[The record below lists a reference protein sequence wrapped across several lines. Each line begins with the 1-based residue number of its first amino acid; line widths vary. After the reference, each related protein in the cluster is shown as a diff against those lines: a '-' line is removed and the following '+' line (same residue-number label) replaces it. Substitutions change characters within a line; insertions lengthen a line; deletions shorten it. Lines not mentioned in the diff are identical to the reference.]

1 MAAPQKVGKVMAKDI
16 TLDTVTLVWPKAAN
30 AQTYTVEYSGGGAFS
45 FARYTW
51 YVAEGGDAVTGCKF
65 TVRNLAE
72 NTTYYF
78 RVKGVNS
85 SGTPGEASDQT
96 DPVNTLTADQDRQRL
111 ITENER
117 IKQVA
122 DDRGRKVAE
131 VTDTEYVDRLQRT
144 LNDQR
149 TRLKQQSRQVRHLEK
164 QLLAAKNELAAA
176 QARCE
181 EMESQVA
188 GTAIESAHADAA
200 KAKAEAEAA
209 VKQLREEQAARATQV
224 TDLQTRLQK
233 MEDQVA
239 AAQAT
244 AAAAQARVEAAQE
257 CAAAATSEG
266 TDAQRDAAA
275 RAEKVVLLEAQL
287 VNLRSQMQATVA
299 EAAAA
304 EAARGDAA
312 VALRKQIEE
321 LEASHKA
328 VSAELA
334 AAKATIADQGEAL
347 GAATT
352 RMDQVTQQCSEAQ
365 DSRDEALEAVRKLET
380 ESLELRER
388 LATLQTELADG
399 HSAVESATATT
410 QRLRERVVA
419 LEGELDAAREKEAQL
434 TACKARVANLEAT
447 IEELTK
453 RCAEQTEAAA
463 ARDAEASAD
472 LGAAEERAAEL
483 TTRVADLEA
492 KLAAA
497 TAQASTEQSTA
508 SEHAAALAE
517 AQARLA
523 SAQEQLEASKAAEAR
538 LKAKLATANDEH
550 TERKRALEA
559 QAKAAA
565 TEATAARSEAEEAK
579 AAAEAAALK
588 VEHHQALATAS
599 GNRAQE
605 LADQV
610 QDMKT
615 QMEVLHGELAR
626 QSRQGQGWRKEVAA
640 ATARATAAEAK
651 AAEAVD
657 KADKLETHLDVAN
670 QLQQQ
675 AQQDLAA
682 FQVTAAKEKQALS
695 DKLSATTAEA
705 FSLRDQLQLAKSKLE
720 GVERRAG
727 QADVA
732 NTLVDDMRK
741 LLAEREREIMR
752 VQSENVTLVA
762 GLREAQQETTR
773 QNANMA
779 HTENL
784 NKQLKGT
791 ITELQRQLKQA
802 REEASLNFARVSH
815 LEELNTRLENA
826 NEKLQRMVDAHR
838 AGPTSPRRVP
848 GEHAVPAAAPSAAT
862 LRKES
867 TALLRDMGMSATGLK
882 AALDNLA
889 YFVDDLG
896 YAEEAARMAIL
907 EHPGDRD
914 AQLHAL
920 LGGRN

>member
-30 AQTYTVEYSGGGAFS
+30 AQTYNVEYSRGGALS
-45 FARYTW
+45 YAW
-51 YVAEGGDAVTGCKF
+51 SSWKVPEGGDAVTGCKF
-65 TVRNLAE
+65 TVRNLAK

-85 SGTPGEASDQT
+85 CSPGEASDQT

-164 QLLAAKNELAAA
+164 QLLAAKNELAA
-176 QARCE
+176 
-181 EMESQVA
+181 
-188 GTAIESAHADAA
+188 AHADAA

-463 ARDAEASAD
+463 ARDAETSAD

-826 NEKLQRMVDAHR
+826 NEKLQRMVDDRRPLQPH
-838 AGPTSPRRVP
+838 RVP

-867 TALLRDMGMSATGLK
+867 TTLLRDMGMSATGLK

>member
-96 DPVNTLTADQDRQRL
+96 DPVNTLTADQERQRL
-111 ITENER
+111 ITETEHL
-117 IKQVA
+117 
-122 DDRGRKVAE
+122 GRKVAE
-131 VTDTEYVDRLQRT
+131 VTDTEYVDRLRAT

-149 TRLKQQSRQVRHLEK
+149 TRLEQQSRQVRHLEK
-164 QLLAAKNELAAA
+164 QLLAAKNELAA
-176 QARCE
+176 
-181 EMESQVA
+181 
-188 GTAIESAHADAA
+188 AHADAA

-224 TDLQTRLQK
+224 TDLQTRLQA

-239 AAQAT
+239 AAQAAVA
-244 AAAAQARVEAAQE
+244 AAAAQARVEVAQE
-257 CAAAATSEG
+257 RAAAATSEG
-266 TDAQRDAAA
+266 TDAQR
-275 RAEKVVLLEAQL
+275 
-287 VNLRSQMQATVA
+287 
-299 EAAAA
+299 
-304 EAARGDAA
+304 DAA

-334 AAKATIADQGEAL
+334 AAKVADQGEAL

-538 LKAKLATANDEH
+538 LKAKLATANEEH